1 MSDRPTPDN
10 FRAKVFR
17 DREHIGDWRVEKLND
32 DGESYDV
39 AIFSG
44 AEARERAIRYADR
57 EYTAFDEI
65 ELDPY
70 KRSTE
75 DQIAAELSE
84 LWSALQAIR
93 EAVEE
98 LAPPSSVPNGEYLGP
113 EPMREAEAIVR
124 GIHAIAARSSAAI
137 SRPVSIA
144 TRIVPRRPGFDRLT
158 ADNGPMDHVRAR
170 LGRPGRNAAPGL
182 MIRAACLSR

>member
-1 MSDRPTPDN
+1 MSDRPTPDD

-44 AEARERAIRYADR
+44 AQARERAIRYTDR
-57 EYTAFDEI
+57 EYAAFDEI
-65 ELDPY
+65 ELEPY

-124 GIHAIAARSSAAI
+124 GIHAIAARSPAAI
-137 SRPVSIA
+137 S
-144 TRIVPRRPGFDRLT
+144 
-158 ADNGPMDHVRAR
+158 
-170 LGRPGRNAAPGL
+170 
-182 MIRAACLSR
+182 

>member
-1 MSDRPTPDN
+1 MRAALTQMTLSWRSTMSDRPTPDD
-10 FRAKVFR
+10 FRGKVFR

-57 EYTAFDEI
+57 EYAAFDEI
-65 ELDPY
+65 ELEPY

-98 LAPPSSVPNGEYLGP
+98 LAPPSSVPNGDYLGP
-113 EPMREAEAIVR
+113 APTPAAAASLRRVQPL
-124 GIHAIAARSSAAI
+124 AARPSAA
-137 SRPVSIA
+137 
-144 TRIVPRRPGFDRLT
+144 LT
-158 ADNGPMDHVRAR
+158 SP
-170 LGRPGRNAAPGL
+170 
-182 MIRAACLSR
+182 

>member
-1 MSDRPTPDN
+1 MRAALTQMTLSWRSTMSNRPTPDD

-17 DREHIGDWRVEKLND
+17 NREHTGDWRVEKLND

-39 AIFSG
+39 TIFSG

-57 EYTAFDEI
+57 EYAAFYEI
-65 ELDPY
+65 EPELEPY
-70 KRSTE
+70 KRLTE

-124 GIHAIAARSSAAI
+124 GIHAIAARSPAAI
-137 SRPVSIA
+137 S
-144 TRIVPRRPGFDRLT
+144 
-158 ADNGPMDHVRAR
+158 
-170 LGRPGRNAAPGL
+170 
-182 MIRAACLSR
+182 

>member
-1 MSDRPTPDN
+1 MSDRPTPDD
-10 FRAKVFR
+10 FRGKVFQ
-17 DREHIGDWRVEKLND
+17 DRAHIGDWRVEKLND

-57 EYTAFDEI
+57 EYAAFDEI
-65 ELDPY
+65 ELEPY

-98 LAPPSSVPNGEYLGP
+98 LAPPVLCRMANILAPS
-113 EPMREAEAIVR
+113 RC
-124 GIHAIAARSSAAI
+124 ARPRRLSAAFTPSRRGLPLRSLDPSRSPRASSQGGPASTG
-137 SRPVSIA
+137 SRPIMALWITCGRVS
-144 TRIVPRRPGFDRLT
+144 G
-158 ADNGPMDHVRAR
+158 
-170 LGRPGRNAAPGL
+170 GL
-182 MIRAACLSR
+182 DGMLRQA

>member
-1 MSDRPTPDN
+1 MIYRRRLTNDGESILGNGAMQVALTQMALSWRSTMSDRPTPDD

-17 DREHIGDWRVEKLND
+17 DREYTGDWRVEKLND
-32 DGESYDV
+32 NGESYDV

-44 AEARERAIRYADR
+44 AQARERAIRYADR
-57 EYTAFDEI
+57 EYAAFDEI
-65 ELDPY
+65 ELELELEPY
-70 KRSTE
+70 KRLTE

-124 GIHAIAARSSAAI
+124 GIHAIAARSPAAI
-137 SRPVSIA
+137 S
-144 TRIVPRRPGFDRLT
+144 
-158 ADNGPMDHVRAR
+158 
-170 LGRPGRNAAPGL
+170 
-182 MIRAACLSR
+182 